1 MEKYEA
7 EALLSSLARHIDI
20 ADIFYNEESKV
31 VIVKFGD
38 GKKVVTHCHEGDEFD
53 LLVGISLCVTKH
65 IYRTRELLRTA
76 KKVEGKKRESKKN
89 SVTA

>member
-7 EALLSSLARHIDI
+7 NVLLASLASHIDI
-20 ADIFYNEESKV
+20 KDIFYNEDKKV

-65 IYRTRELLRTA
+65 IYRTRELIKVA
-76 KKVEGKKRESKKN
+76 KKVEGKKREKKTN
-89 SVTA
+89 VTS

>member
-7 EALLSSLARHIDI
+7 NVLLASLANHIDI
-20 ADIFYNEESKV
+20 KDIFYNEEKKV

-65 IYRTRELLRTA
+65 IYRTRKLLKAA
-76 KKVEGKKRESKKN
+76 KKVEGKKREKKTN
-89 SVTA
+89 VTA

>member
-7 EALLSSLARHIDI
+7 NVLLASLANHIDI
-20 ADIFYNEESKV
+20 KDIFYNEEKKV

-65 IYRTRELLRTA
+65 IYKTRELIKVA
-76 KKVEGKKRESKKN
+76 KKVGGKKREKKTN
-89 SVTA
+89 VTA

>member
-7 EALLSSLARHIDI
+7 NVLLASLASHIDI
-20 ADIFYNEESKV
+20 KDIFYNEDKKV

-65 IYRTRELLRTA
+65 IYRTRELIKVA
-76 KKVEGKKRESKKN
+76 KKVEGKKREKKTN
-89 SVTA
+89 VTA

>member
-7 EALLSSLARHIDI
+7 NVLLASLASHIDI
-20 ADIFYNEESKV
+20 KDIFYNEDKKV

-65 IYRTRELLRTA
+65 IYRTRALLNAA
-76 KKVEGKKRESKKN
+76 KKVEGKKREKKTN
-89 SVTA
+89 VTA

>member
-7 EALLSSLARHIDI
+7 NVLLASLASHIDI
-20 ADIFYNEESKV
+20 KDIFYNEEKKV

-38 GKKVVTHCHEGDEFD
+38 GRKVVTHCHEGDEFD

-65 IYRTRELLRTA
+65 IYRTRELLKVA
-76 KKVEGKKRESKKN
+76 KKVGGKKREKTG
-89 SVTA
+89 VTA

>member
-7 EALLSSLARHIDI
+7 EALLKSIENLLDI
-20 ADIFYNEESKV
+20 KDIFYNEEKKV

-65 IYRTRELLRTA
+65 IYRINGLLKIA
-76 KKVEGKKRESKKN
+76 KKVDGKKHEKKT

>member
-1 MEKYEA
+1 MEKYE
-7 EALLSSLARHIDI
+7 EELLESLESLLDI
-20 ADIFYNEESKV
+20 KGIFYNEKKKV

-38 GKKVVTHCHEGDEFD
+38 GRKVVTHCHEGDEFD

-65 IYRTRELLRTA
+65 IYRTRELLKVA
-76 KKVEGKKRESKKN
+76 KKVEGKKREKT

>member
-7 EALLSSLARHIDI
+7 NVLLASLASYIDI
-20 ADIFYNEESKV
+20 KDIFYNEEKKV

-65 IYRTRELLRTA
+65 IYRTRELLKVA
-76 KKVEGKKRESKKN
+76 KKVEGKKREKKT

>member
-7 EALLSSLARHIDI
+7 NVLLASLASHIDI
-20 ADIFYNEESKV
+20 KDIFYNEEKKV

-65 IYRTRELLRTA
+65 IYRTRELLKEA
-76 KKVEGKKRESKKN
+76 KKVEGKKREKKTN
-89 SVTA
+89 VTA

>member
-7 EALLSSLARHIDI
+7 NVLLASLASHIDI
-20 ADIFYNEESKV
+20 KDIFYNEEKKV

-38 GKKVVTHCHEGDEFD
+38 GKKVITHCHEGDEFD

-65 IYRTRELLRTA
+65 IYRTRELLKVA
-76 KKVEGKKRESKKN
+76 KKVEGKKRDKKTN
-89 SVTA
+89 VTA

>member
-7 EALLSSLARHIDI
+7 NVLLASLASHIDI
-20 ADIFYNEESKV
+20 KDIFYNEDKKV

-65 IYRTRELLRTA
+65 IYRTRELIKVA
-76 KKVEGKKRESKKN
+76 KKVEDKKREKKTN
-89 SVTA
+89 VTA

>member
-1 MEKYEA
+1 MEKCEA
-7 EALLSSLARHIDI
+7 NVLLASLASHIDI
-20 ADIFYNEESKV
+20 KDIFYNEEKKV

-65 IYRTRELLRTA
+65 IYRTRELIKVA
-76 KKVEGKKRESKKN
+76 KKVEGKKREKKT

>member
-7 EALLSSLARHIDI
+7 NVLLASLASHIDI
-20 ADIFYNEESKV
+20 RDIFYNEEKKV

-65 IYRTRELLRTA
+65 IYRTRELIKVA
-76 KKVEGKKRESKKN
+76 KKVEGKKREKKT

>member
-7 EALLSSLARHIDI
+7 NVLLASLASHIDI
-20 ADIFYNEESKV
+20 KDIFYNEEKKV

-38 GKKVVTHCHEGDEFD
+38 GKKVVTHYHEGDEFD

-65 IYRTRELLRTA
+65 IYRTRELLKAA
-76 KKVEGKKRESKKN
+76 KKVEGKKREKKT

>member
-7 EALLSSLARHIDI
+7 EALLKSLAIHIDI
-20 ADIFYNEESKV
+20 KGIFYNEEKKV

-65 IYRTRELLRTA
+65 IYRTRELLKAA
-76 KKVEGKKRESKKN
+76 KNVEGKKREKKT

>member
-7 EALLSSLARHIDI
+7 NVLLASLANHIDI
-20 ADIFYNEESKV
+20 KDIFYNEEKKV

-65 IYRTRELLRTA
+65 IYRTRELLKAA
-76 KKVEGKKRESKKN
+76 KKVEGKKRDKKTN
-89 SVTA
+89 VTA

>member
-1 MEKYEA
+1 MEKYEDNV
-7 EALLSSLARHIDI
+7 LLASLASHIDI
-20 ADIFYNEESKV
+20 KDIFYNEEKKV

-65 IYRTRELLRTA
+65 IYRTRELLKIA
-76 KKVEGKKRESKKN
+76 KKVEGKKRESKN
-89 SVTA
+89 TSVTA

>member
-7 EALLSSLARHIDI
+7 NVLLASLANHIDI
-20 ADIFYNEESKV
+20 KDIFYNKEKKV

-65 IYRTRELLRTA
+65 IYRTRELLKVA
-76 KKVEGKKRESKKN
+76 KKVEGKKREKKT

>member
-7 EALLSSLARHIDI
+7 NVLLASLASHIDI
-20 ADIFYNEESKV
+20 KDIFYNEDKKV

-65 IYRTRELLRTA
+65 IYRTRELIKVA
-76 KKVEGKKRESKKN
+76 KKVEEKKREKKTN
-89 SVTA
+89 VTA

>member
-7 EALLSSLARHIDI
+7 NVLLASLASHIDI
-20 ADIFYNEESKV
+20 KDIFYNEEKKV

-38 GKKVVTHCHEGDEFD
+38 GKKVVTHCHDGDEFD
-53 LLVGISLCVTKH
+53 LLVGISLCITKH
-65 IYRTRELLRTA
+65 IYRTRELLKAA
-76 KKVEGKKRESKKN
+76 KKVEGKKREKKT

>member
-7 EALLSSLARHIDI
+7 NVLLANLASHIDI
-20 ADIFYNEESKV
+20 KDIFYNEEKKV

-65 IYRTRELLRTA
+65 IYRTRELLKAA
-76 KKVEGKKRESKKN
+76 KKVEGKKREKKT

>member
-7 EALLSSLARHIDI
+7 NVLLASLAIHIDI
-20 ADIFYNEESKV
+20 KDIFYNEEKKV

-65 IYRTRELLRTA
+65 IYRTRELLKVA
-76 KKVEGKKRESKKN
+76 KKVEGKKREKKTN
-89 SVTA
+89 VTA

>member
-7 EALLSSLARHIDI
+7 EELLKSIENLLDI
-20 ADIFYNEESKV
+20 KDIFYNENKKV

-38 GKKVVTHCHEGDEFD
+38 GKKAITHCHEGDEFD

-65 IYRTRELLRTA
+65 IYRTRELLKIA
-76 KKVEGKKRESKKN
+76 KKAGGKKREKN

>member
-1 MEKYEA
+1 MKKYEA
-7 EALLSSLARHIDI
+7 NVLLASFANHIDI
-20 ADIFYNEESKV
+20 KDIFYNEEKKV

-65 IYRTRELLRTA
+65 IYRTRELIKAA
-76 KKVEGKKRESKKN
+76 KKVEGKKREKKTN
-89 SVTA
+89 VTA

>member
-7 EALLSSLARHIDI
+7 NVLLASLASHIDI
-20 ADIFYNEESKV
+20 KDIFYNEEKKV

-65 IYRTRELLRTA
+65 IYRTRELIKVA
-76 KKVEGKKRESKKN
+76 KKVEGKKREKKTN
-89 SVTA
+89 VTA

>member
-7 EALLSSLARHIDI
+7 NVLLSSLANHIDI
-20 ADIFYNEESKV
+20 KDIFYNEEKKV

-65 IYRTRELLRTA
+65 IYKTRELIKMA
-76 KKVEGKKRESKKN
+76 KKVEGKKREKKTN
-89 SVTA
+89 VTA

>member
-7 EALLSSLARHIDI
+7 NVLLASLASHIDI
-20 ADIFYNEESKV
+20 KDIFYNEEKKV

-38 GKKVVTHCHEGDEFD
+38 GKKVITHCYEGDEFD

-65 IYRTRELLRTA
+65 IYRTRELLKIA
-76 KKVEGKKRESKKN
+76 KKVEDKKHEKKT

>member
-7 EALLSSLARHIDI
+7 NVLLASLASHIDI
-20 ADIFYNEESKV
+20 KDIFYNEEKKV

-65 IYRTRELLRTA
+65 IYRTRELLKAA
-76 KKVEGKKRESKKN
+76 KKVGGKKREKKTN
-89 SVTA
+89 VTA

>member
-7 EALLSSLARHIDI
+7 NVLLASLASHIDI
-20 ADIFYNEESKV
+20 KDIFYNEEKKV

-65 IYRTRELLRTA
+65 IYRTRELLKAA
-76 KKVEGKKRESKKN
+76 KKVEGKKRDKKTN
-89 SVTA
+89 VTA

>member
-7 EALLSSLARHIDI
+7 EALLKSLASHIDI
-20 ADIFYNEESKV
+20 KDIFYNEEKKV

-38 GKKVVTHCHEGDEFD
+38 GKKVITHCHEGDEFD

-65 IYRTRELLRTA
+65 IYRTRGLLKVA
-76 KKVEGKKRESKKN
+76 KKAEGKKRESKN
-89 SVTA
+89 TSVTA

>member
-7 EALLSSLARHIDI
+7 EALLKSLAIHIDI
-20 ADIFYNEESKV
+20 KDIFYNEEKKV

-65 IYRTRELLRTA
+65 IYRTRELLKEA
-76 KKVEGKKRESKKN
+76 KKVEGKKREKN
-89 SVTA
+89 TNVTA

>member
-7 EALLSSLARHIDI
+7 EALLKSIDSLLDI
-20 ADIFYNEESKV
+20 KDIFYNEEKKV

-65 IYRTRELLRTA
+65 IYRINGLLKIA
-76 KKVEGKKRESKKN
+76 KKVEDKKHEKKT

>member
-7 EALLSSLARHIDI
+7 NVLFARLASYIDI
-20 ADIFYNEESKV
+20 KDIFYNEEKKV

-65 IYRTRELLRTA
+65 IYRTRELLKAA
-76 KKVEGKKRESKKN
+76 KKVEGKKREKKT
-89 SVTA
+89 SITA

>member
-7 EALLSSLARHIDI
+7 NVLLASLASHIDI
-20 ADIFYNEESKV
+20 KDIFYNEEKKV

-65 IYRTRELLRTA
+65 IYRTRELLKAA
-76 KKVEGKKRESKKN
+76 KKVEGKKREKKT

>member
-7 EALLSSLARHIDI
+7 NVLLASLANHIDI
-20 ADIFYNEESKV
+20 KDIFYNEEKKV

-65 IYRTRELLRTA
+65 IYKTRELIKMA
-76 KKVEGKKRESKKN
+76 KKVEGKKREKKTN
-89 SVTA
+89 VTA

>member
-7 EALLSSLARHIDI
+7 NVLLASLANHIDI
-20 ADIFYNEESKV
+20 KDIFYNEEKKV

-65 IYRTRELLRTA
+65 IYRTRELLKVA
-76 KKVEGKKRESKKN
+76 KKVEGKKRDKKTN
-89 SVTA
+89 VTA

>member
-7 EALLSSLARHIDI
+7 NVLLASLASHIDI
-20 ADIFYNEESKV
+20 KDIFYNEEKKV

-38 GKKVVTHCHEGDEFD
+38 GKKVATHCHEGDEFD

-65 IYRTRELLRTA
+65 IYRTRELLNVA
-76 KKVEGKKRESKKN
+76 KKVEGKKREKTG
-89 SVTA
+89 VTD

>member
-7 EALLSSLARHIDI
+7 EALLKSIENLLGIK
-20 ADIFYNEESKV
+20 DIFYNEKKKV

-65 IYRTRELLRTA
+65 IYRIGELLKVA
-76 KKVEGKKRESKKN
+76 KKAEGKKRDKKT
-89 SVTA
+89 SVNA

>member
-7 EALLSSLARHIDI
+7 EALLKSLASHIDI
-20 ADIFYNEESKV
+20 KDIFYNEERKV

-53 LLVGISLCVTKH
+53 LSVGISLCVTKH
-65 IYRTRELLRTA
+65 IYRISELLKVA
-76 KKVEGKKRESKKN
+76 KKVEGKKREKT